1 MITKCYWCTSLC
13 LAPQHAVSSQK
24 ALEDLPM
31 IRRADLENHNRDGG
45 LWIVVDRKVYDVQD
59 FRYVSPL
66 KKFNL
71 YVLMSSLHCD
81 MVISISTSYSGG
93 SRFEPGILVR
103 NKVFWYFLWLH
114 WVHSSKCCNNY
125 IQSNIIIPSTS
136 FPIHY
141 SLCDE
146 WHILDETD
154 GLWDVGCELHIYDAD
169 CLRIL
174 SCM

>member
-1 MITKCYWCTSLC
+1 
-13 LAPQHAVSSQK
+13 VSSQK

-114 WVHSSKCCNNY
+114 
-125 IQSNIIIPSTS
+125 
-136 FPIHY
+136 
-141 SLCDE
+141 
-146 WHILDETD
+146 
-154 GLWDVGCELHIYDAD
+154 
-169 CLRIL
+169 
-174 SCM
+174 